1 MTKKEKEA
9 IEYYARPENVE
20 MSFSCDFDTEQLLES
35 LGIERHE
42 EDSFENHTYRFKA
55 LINLIEKQQAEIED
69 LRKQKIE
76 YQPSITIT
84 NSELLKGK

>member
-1 MTKKEKEA
+1 MNDEEKKA
-9 IEYYARPENVE
+9 IERIKISKGAKLVGNTIMVNEA
-20 MSFSCDFDTEQLLES
+20 DIDIIL
-35 LGIERHE
+35 
-42 EDSFENHTYRFKA
+42 
-55 LINLIEKQQAEIED
+55 NLIEKQQAEIEK